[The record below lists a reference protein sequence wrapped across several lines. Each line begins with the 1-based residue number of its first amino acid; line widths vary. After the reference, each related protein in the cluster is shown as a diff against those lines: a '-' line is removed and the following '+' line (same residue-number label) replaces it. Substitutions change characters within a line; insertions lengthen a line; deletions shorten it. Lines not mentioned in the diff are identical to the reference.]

1 MADHAKN
8 KETEKTNLAKARP
21 YAPSWVNHL
30 NIWVSGLSGASWS
43 YYLGLFVSLILIQ
56 SVVGWIEGA
65 FTVGTFQP
73 VQIFIAGALT
83 FFLALI
89 HYLDQRAVA
98 ALATL
103 RPALKSSEEEYPRLE
118 FQLSRLPAGSTL
130 LASLIT
136 LTIILLTELVGEPY
150 RLDVL
155 NAYPLS
161 SNLFRFLYLLG
172 WWVLGA
178 FLYHTLHQ
186 LRWINRIY
194 TQHTQVNLFR
204 MKPLYA
210 FPNLTALTAASLTVV
225 TYGWRA
231 IAPGAAS
238 DDPISLAVML
248 VILFVAGAS
257 FIWPQLGIHSLQVA
271 EKDRLLEEANQRL
284 EATILKLHERVDGG
298 ELDNMEALNLTLSTL
313 EMELSALKRIP
324 TWPWQPETVRWL
336 VTALVLPLGLWALQI
351 VLQRVLGM

>member
-1 MADHAKN
+1 M
-8 KETEKTNLAKARP
+8 
-21 YAPSWVNHL
+21 
-30 NIWVSGLSGASWS
+30 SGA
-43 YYLGLFVSLILIQ
+43 I
-56 SVVGWIEGA
+56 
-65 FTVGTFQP
+65 
-73 VQIFIAGALT
+73 T

-136 LTIILLTELVGEPY
+136 LTIILLTEMVGAPY
-150 RLDVL
+150 RPDIL
-155 NAYPLS
+155 NAYPVS
-161 SNLFRFLYLLG
+161 SNLFRFLYLFG
-172 WWVLGA
+172 WWVFGA

-194 TQHTQVNLFR
+194 TQYTQVNLFR

-210 FPNLTALTAASLTVV
+210 FPNLTAVTAASLTVI

-248 VILFVAGAS
+248 VILVLAGAS
-257 FIWPQLGIHSLQVA
+257 FLWPQLGIHSLQVA

-284 EATILKLHERVDGG
+284 EATILKLHERVDAG
-298 ELDNMEALNLTLSTL
+298 ELDKIGELNTTLSTL

-336 VTALVLPLGLWALQI
+336 ITALVLPLGLWILQI
-351 VLQRVLGM
+351 VLQRVFGF